1 MRGSD
6 VRAGRLLALCLCA
19 IVGLAHAAEGDDGKR
34 AVARV
39 QALLK
44 QVNAQKQAAE
54 AELAKARQ
62 QLSEQE
68 SALVALKSEAAAGRK
83 SLQETTA
90 ELGVAKGRGAAQEAE
105 LAKLRERL
113 GKTEERLKES
123 SRRLRETSQTL
134 RETDAA
140 KRQVEAQLVATETA
154 LKDANGKNQALHAVN
169 KDLIEHFS
177 KEGFFGRLLRT
188 EPVTG
193 LAGVHA
199 ENFLQDAAIR
209 NDDNR
214 RPSALSE
221 EQTR

>member
-1 MRGSD
+1 M
-6 VRAGRLLALCLCA
+6 RAGRLLALFLCA
-19 IVGLAHAAEGDDGKR
+19 VMGVAHAAEGDDCKR

-68 SALVALKSEAAAGRK
+68 SALAALQSEAAAGRK

-113 GKTEERLKES
+113 AKTEERLKETNG
-123 SRRLRETSQTL
+123 RLRETSQTL

-140 KRQVEAQLVATETA
+140 KRQVEAQLGATEAA
-154 LKDANGKNQALHAVN
+154 LKDADGKNQALHAVN
-169 KDLIEHFS
+169 KELIEHFS

-193 LAGVHA
+193 LAGVRA

-214 RPSALSE
+214 RPLVPSE
-221 EQTR
+221 EQVR